1 MNNQALGVIFG
12 NINEKQIG
20 ALTTNRSIA
29 SVPFGGRYRLID
41 FTLSNMSNSGIYN
54 VGVITRS
61 NYQSLMQHVGSGK
74 SWDLSRKI
82 GGLRI
87 LPPNLDKVF
96 NTRWEALKNSSH
108 FIRNADE
115 RYVVLCDGD
124 VVCNF
129 DFSKALA
136 FHEDRA
142 SDITVIYRK
151 KFLGEGNEKNKLCFT
166 IDDDSRVVEAVKSDK
181 AKGMQNVS
189 TYMCIMGREFL
200 LGLLENSEEKNISS
214 LDRDIIMRG
223 VNEYKIYAYEHK
235 GYFASMDS
243 ISNYYRHSMEMLDRN
258 KCVMLFDNDGANI
271 YTKVRDSAPCRF
283 SASSAVK
290 NSIIADGCIIKGRVE
305 NSILFRG
312 VKVAEDAVVKNSIL
326 FQDTEVDDGTFLNCV
341 ITDKNVHILESRMLS
356 GHETNPYFIS
366 KNSII

>member
-1 MNNQALGVIFG
+1 MNNKALGLIFG
-12 NINEKQIG
+12 NVNEKQVG
-20 ALTTNRSIA
+20 ELTVNRSLA

-61 NYQSLMQHVGSGK
+61 NYQSLMQHLGSGK

-87 LPPNLDKVF
+87 LPPNIGKTY
-96 NTRWEALKNSSH
+96 NTRWEALRYFSN

-115 RYVVLCDGD
+115 RYVVLADGD
-124 VVCNF
+124 IVCNF

-136 FHEDRA
+136 YHEERM

-151 KFLGEGNEKNKLCFT
+151 KDLGDGNEKNKLCYSL
-166 IDDDSRVVEAVKSDK
+166 DDDSRVVEAVKSDK
-181 AKGMQNVS
+181 ARGIQNVS

-200 LGLLENSEEKNISS
+200 LSLLENSEERNISS
-214 LDRDIIMRG
+214 LDRDVLCRG
-223 VNEYKIYAYEHK
+223 VNEYRIYAYEHT

-243 ISNYYRHSMEMLDRN
+243 VANYYRHSMEMLDRN
-258 KCVMLFDNDGANI
+258 KCMMLFDNDGANI

-283 SASSAVK
+283 AASSSVK
-290 NSIIADGCIIKGRVE
+290 NSIIADGCVIKGRVE

-312 VKVAEDAVVKNSIL
+312 VKVAEDAIVKNSIL
-326 FQDTEVDDGTFLNCV
+326 FQNTEVGDGSFLNCV

-356 GHETNPYFIS
+356 GHETNPYVIS
-366 KNSII
+366 KNTII